1 MPPPNVDTKTV
12 FSGSCSDILGLYY
25 DTSPGITRFTSLG
38 SICRPHPHSNSSNQ
52 TSGNHLTSI
61 STSRFSNMIHLL
73 NTSPFDGFASEASLR
88 NITSLKSCH
97 MGSRCTGMLL
107 IYKRN
112 MRCILGQW
120 YEQNTQAQP
129 DVREILFQEGN
140 VLRFYLE
147 QDHNIDNQFV
157 AQVESLS
164 AASATPLETE
174 TNGTQFV
181 DVAYGVSQSVHVA
194 ILFWL
199 S

>member
-1 MPPPNVDTKTV
+1 
-12 FSGSCSDILGLYY
+12 
-25 DTSPGITRFTSLG
+25 
-38 SICRPHPHSNSSNQ
+38 
-52 TSGNHLTSI
+52 
-61 STSRFSNMIHLL
+61 
-73 NTSPFDGFASEASLR
+73 
-88 NITSLKSCH
+88 
-97 MGSRCTGMLL
+97 
-107 IYKRN
+107 

-181 DVAYGVSQSVHVA
+181 DVAYGVSQNVHVA